1 MSLTTERDWAA
12 FRAEFPTLQHKAY
25 LASGSYGLLSR
36 RVEAAMRRYLDD
48 RLEKGVDWGG
58 WGERQ
63 EAVRDGVA
71 GLLRAHPDEI
81 AVTTSASAGINSLAS
96 AIDFEDGRN
105 KVVVSNLEFPTGAQI
120 WHAQASR
127 GAVVEHVPEAP
138 DGTVPLEHFE
148 RAIDETTRLVQITHV
163 CYRNGAR
170 IDVEGVVRI
179 AHARGALVLLDCFQS
194 VGAVDIDVAAL
205 GVDFAVGGML
215 KYLLGT
221 AGVGFLHCARRHIAA
236 LTPTVSGWFAQADI
250 GAMDIFANTPSPTAR
265 RFETGTPPVPNC
277 YAAEAGL
284 GLIREIGVPAIEARI
299 RDLTG
304 QAMDRLVAAGCTLAT
319 PRDDARR
326 GPQVA
331 IRAKDAAA
339 MTERLAER
347 GVVVSWREDKVRAMF
362 HAYNDGGDIDALVEG
377 LLANRDLLA

>member
-1 MSLTTERDWAA
+1 MTTTIDWAA

-25 LASGSYGLLSR
+25 LASGSYGLLAR
-36 RVEAAMRRYLDD
+36 RVEASLRRYLDD

-58 WGERQ
+58 WTERQ
-63 EAVRDGVA
+63 EAVRAAVA
-71 GLLRAHPDEI
+71 GLLNAQADEI

-96 AIDFEDGRN
+96 AIDFGGGRH

-120 WHAQASR
+120 WHAQAPR
-127 GAVVEHVPEAP
+127 GAVVQHVPEAA

-179 AHARGALVLLDCFQS
+179 ARARGALVLLDCFQS
-194 VGAVDIDVAAL
+194 AGAVDIDVAAL

-221 AGVGFLHCARRHIAA
+221 AGVGFLYCAQRHVEG
-236 LTPTVSGWFAQADI
+236 LTPTASGWFAQADI

-277 YAAEAGL
+277 YAAEAGV
-284 GLIREIGVPAIEARI
+284 GLIRETGVPLIEARI

-304 QAMDRLVAAGCTLAT
+304 QAMDRLATAGCTLAT

-331 IRAKDAAA
+331 IRSKDAAA
-339 MTERLAER
+339 MTERLGQR

-362 HAYNDGGDIDALVEG
+362 HAYNDASDIDALVEG